1 MKNHDSSNDYK
12 KLKEHLDD
20 GKTVIVFNKYGNI
33 GIAYKNNYG
42 EYVFG
47 GDLRFKTWSDKFEE
61 ICKIDDLEFYEPI
74 S

>member
-1 MKNHDSSNDYK
+1 MKNHNSSKDYK

-20 GKTVIVFNKYGNI
+20 DKTVIVFNKCGNI

-47 GDLRFKTWSDKFEE
+47 GDLRFKTCSDRFEE
-61 ICKIDDLEFYEPI
+61 ICKTENLGFYEPI